1 MALNHSAHAKNE
13 PACKEKWTTLY
24 IDYKR
29 IRDYIIG
36 MGHNEF
42 FRNMSIIDKVSMNLL
57 RMFNRSI
64 YKMIDTFMKTRPIF
78 QPSHFRDFMDPTDVV
93 YNPLLHEEIKS
104 VTVDGEGSLMCEIDL
119 EQDPIYT
126 MFNVDEN
133 MISNLATP
141 HNPIQTHNTR
151 RSYK

>member
-1 MALNHSAHAKNE
+1 
-13 PACKEKWTTLY
+13 
-24 IDYKR
+24 
-29 IRDYIIG
+29 
-36 MGHNEF
+36 
-42 FRNMSIIDKVSMNLL
+42 
-57 RMFNRSI
+57 
-64 YKMIDTFMKTRPIF
+64 
-78 QPSHFRDFMDPTDVV
+78 
-93 YNPLLHEEIKS
+93 
-104 VTVDGEGSLMCEIDL
+104 LMCEIDL